1 MHYAKVIVNPR
12 ARGGAAGKMWPVI
25 NMLLKNTGLAFDHEF
40 IQEAGQ
46 GTELAR
52 RAVEKGYDL
61 VIAVGG
67 DGTVNE
73 VVNGLVDENGKGRAT
88 LGIIGAGTQN
98 DICRMLNIPWDY
110 IRACQI
116 FDDFKT
122 ATIDIGAVDYTFHN
136 QKTRRYYL
144 NTAGVGFVSDVIES
158 SMPNFKLKAIG
169 GSAPYVIGLMPRV
182 MSLSN
187 KDLTISID
195 GETRKER
202 NFSLIVNN
210 GRYLGGGRVFPNA
223 TPYDGLLDVAVLGD
237 ITKLE
242 ALLDFPFFYTG
253 TNTNLS
259 KIKMQ
264 KARTVTVDSI
274 QKIPLQVDGE
284 LIGEAP
290 ATFRVVPYALQVAV
304 KNSPR

>member
-1 MHYAKVIVNPR
+1 MHYAKVIVNPQ
-12 ARGGAAGKMWPVI
+12 ARGGAAGKLWPVI

-46 GTELAR
+46 GIELAR
-52 RAVEKGYDL
+52 HAVEKGYDL

-73 VVNGLVDENGKGRAT
+73 VANGMIDENGKGMAT
-88 LGIIGAGTQN
+88 LGFIGAGTQN
-98 DICRMLNIPWDY
+98 DIARMLNIPWDY

-116 FDDFKT
+116 FEDFKT

-136 QKTRRYYL
+136 QKARRYYL
-144 NTAGVGFVSDVIES
+144 NTAGVGFVTDVIES
-158 SMPNFKLKAIG
+158 SIPNFKLKAIG

-187 KDLTISID
+187 KDLMISID
-195 GETRKER
+195 GETHKER

-210 GRYLGGGRVFPNA
+210 GRYLGGGRVFPTA

-264 KARTVTVDSI
+264 KARTVTVDSMQQMPVQI
-274 QKIPLQVDGE
+274 DGE
-284 LIGEAP
+284 LIGETP
-290 ATFRVVPYALQVAV
+290 ATFRVIPSALQVAV

>member
-1 MHYAKVIVNPR
+1 MYYAKVIVNPR
-12 ARGGAAGKMWPVI
+12 ARGGAAGKLWPVI
-25 NMLLKNTGLAFDHEF
+25 NMLLKKTGLSFDYDI

-46 GTELAR
+46 GIELAR
-52 RAVEKGYDL
+52 RAVEKGYNL

-73 VVNGLVDENGKGRAT
+73 VANGLVDENGKGRAT

-98 DICRMLNIPWDY
+98 DIARMLNIPWDY

-116 FDDFKT
+116 FEGFKT

-136 QKTRRYYL
+136 QKARRYYI
-144 NTAGVGFVSDVIES
+144 NTAGVGFVADVIES
-158 SMPNFKLKAIG
+158 SLPNFKLKAIG
-169 GSAPYVIGLMPRV
+169 GGVPYAIGLMPRV

-187 KDLTISID
+187 KDLLISID
-195 GETRKER
+195 GEIRKER
-202 NFSLIVNN
+202 DFSLIVNN

-223 TPYDGLLDVAVLGD
+223 TPYDGLLDVAILGD
-237 ITKLE
+237 MSKVE
-242 ALLDFPFFYTG
+242 ALLNFPFFYTG
-253 TNTNLS
+253 NNTNLP
-259 KIKMQ
+259 KVKMQ
-264 KARTVTVDSI
+264 RARTVTVDSI

-284 LIGEAP
+284 LIGETP
-290 ATFRVVPYALQVAV
+290 ATFRVVPYALRVAV

>member
-1 MHYAKVIVNPR
+1 MYYAKVIVNPR
-12 ARGGAAGKMWPVI
+12 ARGGAAGKLWPVI
-25 NMLLKNTGLAFDHEF
+25 NMLLKNTGLSFDHEF

-46 GTELAR
+46 GIELAR
-52 RAVEKGYDL
+52 RAVEKGYNM

-73 VVNGLVDENGKGRAT
+73 VSNGLVDENGKGRAT
-88 LGIIGAGTQN
+88 LGVIGAGTQN

-116 FDDFKT
+116 FEDFQT

-144 NTAGVGFVSDVIES
+144 NTAGVGFVTDVIES
-158 SMPNFKLKAIG
+158 SIPNFKLKAIG
-169 GSAPYVIGLMPRV
+169 GSMPYVIGLMPRV

-187 KDLTISID
+187 KDLMISID

-202 NFSLIVNN
+202 DFSLIVNN
-210 GRYLGGGRVFPNA
+210 GRYLGGGRAFPNA
-223 TPYDGLLDVAVLGD
+223 TPYDGLLDVAILGD

-264 KARTVTVDSI
+264 KAKVITVDSI
-274 QKIPLQVDGE
+274 QPISLEVDGE
-284 LIGEAP
+284 LIGTTP
-290 ATFRVVPYALQVAV
+290 ATFQVIPYALQVAV
-304 KNSPR
+304 RNSHH

>member
-1 MHYAKVIVNPR
+1 MYSAKVIVNPQ
-12 ARGGAAGKMWPVI
+12 ARGGVAGKLWPVI
-25 NMLLKNTGLAFDHEF
+25 NMLLKNTGLSFDHEL
-40 IQEAGQ
+40 IEEAGQ
-46 GTELAR
+46 GIELAK
-52 RAVEKGYDL
+52 RAVEKGYNL

-73 VVNGLVDENGKGRAT
+73 VANGLIDENGKGLAT
-88 LGIIGAGTQN
+88 LGVIGAGTQN
-98 DICRMLNIPWDY
+98 DIGRMLNLPWDY

-195 GETRKER
+195 GETHKER
-202 NFSLIVNN
+202 DFSLIVNN

-223 TPYDGLLDVAVLGD
+223 TPYDGLLDVAILGD
-237 ITKLE
+237 MSKVE
-242 ALLDFPFFYTG
+242 ALLNFPFFYTG
-253 TNTNLS
+253 NNTNLP
-259 KIKMQ
+259 KVKMQ
-264 KARTVTVDSI
+264 RARTVTVDSI
-274 QKIPLQVDGE
+274 QKIPLQIDGE
-284 LIGEAP
+284 LIGETP
-290 ATFRVVPYALQVAV
+290 ATFRVVPSALRVAV

>member
-1 MHYAKVIVNPR
+1 MHYAKVIVNPT
-12 ARGGAAGKMWPVI
+12 ARGGAAGRTWPFI
-25 NMLLKNTGLAFDHEF
+25 HMLLKNTGLNFDADF
-40 IQEAGQ
+40 IQKSGQ
-46 GTELAR
+46 GIELAKN
-52 RAVEKGYDL
+52 AVEKGYNL

-73 VVNGLVDENGKGRAT
+73 VVNGLIDENGKGRAT

-98 DICRMLNIPWDY
+98 DIARMLNLPWDY

-116 FDDFKT
+116 FENFKT
-122 ATIDIGAVDYTFHN
+122 ATIDLGAVDYTFHN
-136 QKTRRYYL
+136 QKARRYYV

-169 GSAPYVIGLMPRV
+169 GSAPYVIGLMPRL

-187 KDLTISID
+187 KDLMISID
-195 GETRKER
+195 GEMHKER

-210 GRYLGGGRVFPNA
+210 GRYLGGGRAFPNA
-223 TPYDGLLDVAVLGD
+223 TPYDGLLDVAILGD
-237 ITKLE
+237 LSKME

-253 TNTNLS
+253 TNTNLP

-284 LIGEAP
+284 LIGETP